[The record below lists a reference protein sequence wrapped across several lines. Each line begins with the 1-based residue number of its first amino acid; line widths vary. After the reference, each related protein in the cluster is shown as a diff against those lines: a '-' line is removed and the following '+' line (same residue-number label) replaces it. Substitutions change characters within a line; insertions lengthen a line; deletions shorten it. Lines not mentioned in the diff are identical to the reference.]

1 MGEFW
6 AKFDEI
12 LDKHIAKSSTKIINN
27 LPPENERN
35 NDDIESD
42 DGDNIEAAKEWTIR
56 QKLSFWK

>member
-1 MGEFW
+1 M
-6 AKFDEI
+6 

-56 QKLSFWK
+56 QKLSFRK